1 MLPVLGHLFSDLI
14 KVLVFSKMK
23 NESVC
28 DKVTYKKLVDDLE
41 LQKCE
46 HHFMKVNLLHYFYVS
61 SQYVHMLNLI
71 EELETILN

>member
-1 MLPVLGHLFSDLI
+1 MQAVSYTHLDVYKRQVLGHLFSDLI

-41 LQKCE
+41 LQRC
-46 HHFMKVNLLHYFYVS
+46 V
-61 SQYVHMLNLI
+61 
-71 EELETILN
+71 